1 MLGFGPP
8 RYGLKLGPRQ
18 AVWAE
23 RSTDW
28 RGRSR
33 VRSAVVDLP
42 AGILKPSPVEPNI
55 SDVNALQSRLRA
67 LIGIPD
73 GRQAPGWPIALVLS
87 DLCVRTVLLNVDTV
101 PARSS
106 ERDALVR
113 WRLEKEAT
121 FPVASARV
129 VSRVVGPHTML
140 VVMVG
145 EAVLRQYE
153 TECDELGLV
162 PVSITATSF
171 LLPNVARASSPME
184 EPAGWLS
191 VLDEGFT
198 FMIHQAGRPV
208 FVRTKTQ
215 SPQILDDLAASLA
228 FYGETH
234 PGPPLRRLYVL
245 SEERESDALT
255 AISKELDLDV
265 VPVGPTLAQ
274 QAWRVPLDEATLPGA
289 LPAIAAVAPGRRQ
302 DLLAV
307 DLSGSH
313 YAYLGRV
320 CAALALVS
328 LLLVGVI
335 VWNVQEARAIRTQAV
350 EVEQALLRV
359 QEQDRQ
365 VQLRGQM
372 EGVDLSDTAM
382 GRLTTQVV
390 FANDLIAK
398 RAFSWTRFLSDLEAA
413 VPSRVSINSI
423 RLDFKDS
430 AITIAGSSLSLKDL
444 TTFVISLEDHRAFK
458 DAQLLH
464 TRTQDNDVV
473 EFNLTVRY
481 QSQAGGS

>member
-18 AVWAE
+18 AVWAV

-33 VRSAVVDLP
+33 VRSTVVDLP
-42 AGILKPSPVEPNI
+42 AGLLMPSPVEPNI
-55 SDVNALQSRLRA
+55 SDAHALQSRLRA
-67 LIGIPD
+67 LIGVPE

-87 DLCVRTVLLNVDTV
+87 DLCVRTVLLNVDTL
-101 PARSS
+101 PSRSS

-121 FPVASARV
+121 FPVAGARV
-129 VSRVVGPHTML
+129 VSQVIGPHTML

-153 TECDELGLV
+153 TVCDELGLV
-162 PVSITATSF
+162 PVSATATSF
-171 LLPNVARASSPME
+171 LLPNVARASSPVE

-191 VLDEGFT
+191 LLDEGFT

-228 FYGETH
+228 FYEEAH

-245 SEERESDALT
+245 SEEREPDALT

-328 LLLVGVI
+328 LLLVGMI
-335 VWNVQEARAIRTQAV
+335 TWNVREARAIRTLAV
-350 EVEQALLRV
+350 EVEQALVRV

-382 GRLTTQVV
+382 GRLTAQVV

-413 VPSRVSINSI
+413 VPPRVSITSI
-423 RLDFKDS
+423 RLDFKD
-430 AITIAGSSLSLKDL
+430 AVITLAGSALSLKDL